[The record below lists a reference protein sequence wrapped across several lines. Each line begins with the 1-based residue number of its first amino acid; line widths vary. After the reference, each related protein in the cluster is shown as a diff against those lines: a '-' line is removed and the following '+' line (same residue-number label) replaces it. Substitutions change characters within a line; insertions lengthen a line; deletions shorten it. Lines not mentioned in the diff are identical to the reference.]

1 MNPPIKVLAFGL
13 AACSLLLVMVALAS
27 AGSAADIDLELT
39 DATNIKTIE
48 GSDPVQFNFT
58 IGYTGANLSAE
69 VRAEVLDATGSW
81 TVILSAVTST
91 DVYLGTNE
99 TDVLLLKDEVG
110 SLTLAF
116 KPFTQLLN
124 QTYWFEVRTFLVE
137 NDTQVDSVWVAIIV
151 GHMAGAHLEIHDPP
165 PDMRFEAIPPS
176 TVSTTLTLYNTG
188 NAPDRFRM
196 SGTSSLADQGWTLE
210 FRSGVNETYVT
221 EEIEPDPDMQHPYN
235 ITLSVK
241 LPGGVKAGV
250 ESTVE
255 LKTRSVF
262 DPALPIP
269 SVTLTVVAMQY
280 FNFNVYIKG
289 PDAKAAGPG
298 EEVSFELR
306 INNQGNGPDIFSL
319 EAVFDPVLNPG
330 FVAYTTPEN
339 ITLGPIENGTVTFT
353 VQVPPDATKGPHTLH
368 VEISST
374 SPELSPI
381 TKTVK
386 VEVFQVFGIELTCE
400 DPEQSVA
407 PGNWIDYL
415 ITARNTGN
423 GLDSFVV
430 GYVMGVPEPWT
441 TYTQPSEFSLLQNQ
455 STSFSYRVIVPAFM
469 NEAPLTRY
477 TFTII
482 VESTKGDVEEDIE
495 VTVVLEAFKRI
506 EWIHNAR
513 VLTSPSNKA
522 AQIGSVRPR
531 PVIDLLNGTTAS
543 VVLGVENFGNV
554 MDTVTIEMDDYY
566 EVADVQVSPTSF
578 DIDRDEN
585 HEVIVT
591 ITASR
596 DGGRTGTFNLILK
609 AYSSDEALDVRSV
622 FIDYVIIP
630 VYTDDD
636 FDGLDYGDRFD
647 DDYAFSFTA
656 TERGGEVLESRG
668 RKDRSTFV
676 DIIHLNAANRDEVG
690 IIEVTL
696 TIADDVLDDE
706 RTEYW
711 VYFVTDHHRQSGP
724 LLRPGIHQDGAF
736 AWTFSDLEETLLGLW
751 YTNGEWGSTVPVQ
764 GMEVS
769 VSGDTITYAVPSR
782 ELRAA
787 GLDSG
792 SEFAIYAYAHTM
804 VESVDGEYKMRVDWD
819 SAGRGA
825 AEPPADFTNKP
836 EDSPM
841 PSSLVL
847 LALVLAAVVS
857 VVITRRRR
865 DGPQ

>member
-1 MNPPIKVLAFGL
+1 MNPPSKILAIGL
-13 AACSLLLVMVALAS
+13 AACSLLLVVVALAS

-81 TVILSAVTST
+81 TMILVAST
-91 DVYLGTNE
+91 VSDVFLGDG
-99 TDVLLLKDEVG
+99 DVDLLLLRDEVG
-110 SLTLAF
+110 TMSVTFSPSRPLF
-116 KPFTQLLN
+116 N

-137 NDTQVDSVWVAIIV
+137 NQTDVDSIWVAIVV
-151 GHMAGAHLEIHDPP
+151 GHMAGAHLEVPNAP
-165 PDMRFEAIPPS
+165 PDLVYQVIPPS
-176 TVSTTLTLYNTG
+176 TVVITLSVFNTG

-196 SGTSSLADQGWTLE
+196 SGTSSLAEQGWVLE
-210 FRSGVNETYVT
+210 FRSGVNETNVT
-221 EEIEPDPDMQHPYN
+221 EELEPDPDMQHPHN
-235 ITLSVK
+235 ITFSVR
-241 LPGGVKAGV
+241 LPGGVKAWV
-250 ESTVE
+250 ETIVE
-255 LKTRSVF
+255 LKARSVF

-280 FNFNVYIKG
+280 FNFQTHISG
-289 PDAKAAGPG
+289 PDAKEAAPG
-298 EEVSFELR
+298 EEVSFELK
-306 INNQGNGPDIFSL
+306 INNLGNGLDTFSL

-330 FVAYTTPEN
+330 FVAYATPNNVTIE
-339 ITLGPIENGTVTFT
+339 PIHNGSVTFT
-353 VQVPPDATKGPHTLH
+353 VRVPRDATKGPHTLH
-368 VEISST
+368 VEASST
-374 SPELSPI
+374 SPELSPL
-381 TKTVK
+381 TKTVR
-386 VEVFQVFGIELTCE
+386 VEVSQVFGVELTCE

-495 VTVVLEAFKRI
+495 VTVVLEAFNRI
-506 EWIHNAR
+506 EWIHNDR
-513 VLTSPSNKA
+513 VLTSSSNKA

-578 DIDRDEN
+578 DIDRDET

-622 FIDYVIIP
+622 IIDYVIIP

-636 FDGLDYGDRFD
+636 FDGMDYGDRFD

-656 TERGGEVLESRG
+656 TERGGEVLESWG

-676 DIIHLNAANRDEVG
+676 DIIHLTAVNRDELG
-690 IIEVTL
+690 IVEVTL

-736 AWTFSDLEETLLGLW
+736 AWTFSDPEATYLGLW
-751 YTNGEWGSTVPVQ
+751 YSNGEGGSTLPLQ
-764 GMEVS
+764 GLNVS

-825 AEPPADFTNKP
+825 ADPPADFTNKP

-841 PSSLVL
+841 PSSLVP

-857 VVITRRRR
+857 VIIARRGRG
-865 DGPQ
+865 GPQ